1 MWHGV
6 GVQSHQILFPIPTEI
21 PGACLQVCF
30 DCPAKN
36 PTWASVP
43 YGVFICLSCA
53 GIHRSLGVHL
63 SFVRST
69 TLDTWSEDQLQLMSV
84 GGNQR
89 ARTFFKQHGWD
100 EIGSDKIEAKYT
112 SRAAQLYRKQL
123 EKDAV
128 KAMTEGSDDAIAPS
142 KAVLASTGASASAVP
157 KTTAAGAKARLSSTA
172 RRPHHTSGRTGGLG
186 IKKISAQIDESL
198 FDQAPAEEEPE
209 ALNPEPESIEDA
221 IAAPPSSRF
230 TMDALEEKKRPA
242 VQRGKDGHLTLNTSS
257 NDFFADPLG
266 KSSGGRGDSLD
277 KTPTGIS
284 DFGSAAAARGGTGGG
299 TRGSRNATA
308 AATTTTTDSGVAQ
321 QRFGNAKSI
330 SSSAFFNQDD
340 RESEYERQGKIQ
352 QFQGSS
358 AISSDA
364 YFGRQSS
371 TRSSGM
377 GDSLDASAAELVSK
391 ISMTARQDVQQL
403 KAMASEAGSRLSRMA
418 QSFVRDLQ
426 GGY

>member
-1 MWHGV
+1 
-6 GVQSHQILFPIPTEI
+6 
-21 PGACLQVCF
+21 
-30 DCPAKN
+30 
-36 PTWASVP
+36 
-43 YGVFICLSCA
+43 
-53 GIHRSLGVHL
+53 LGVHL